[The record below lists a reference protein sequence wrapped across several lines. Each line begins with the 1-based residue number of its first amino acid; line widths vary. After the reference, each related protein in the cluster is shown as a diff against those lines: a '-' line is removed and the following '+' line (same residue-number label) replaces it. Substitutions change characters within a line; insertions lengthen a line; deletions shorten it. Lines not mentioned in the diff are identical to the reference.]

1 MTLDSKQN
9 HTQITCNGFKDTPK
23 QNTIKKERLPSFSSE
38 SSDEYEHI
46 YCEIE
51 PLSKREPSNQ
61 ISYTNCGNKNAP
73 ILDFKPLKMA
83 QAQKEQPVR
92 PTRSKILK
100 KATSLDLEDSRMN
113 TPAMQLLDRA
123 TPVPQLFD
131 RATPINRPTGPP
143 PSRLRSASGDQGT
156 NLERTR

>member
-1 MTLDSKQN
+1 M
-9 HTQITCNGFKDTPK
+9 
-23 QNTIKKERLPSFSSE
+23 
-38 SSDEYEHI
+38 
-46 YCEIE
+46 
-51 PLSKREPSNQ
+51 SKRDTNPEPSNQ

-131 RATPINRPTGPP
+131 RATPINRSTGPP